1 MSFCEYGA
9 LIMGDGASDPA
20 AGGSLELT
28 DYVFHLFAV
37 VSRHRE
43 ARLDSALRPLGLS
56 LSRHRAL
63 SIVAGI
69 APCTM
74 SELADFSAVDRT
86 TLTRTVDQLVESGL
100 VERATPREDRRQVLL
115 TLTDAGR
122 ETCGRSMQAIF
133 DVNRDLASDMSDEDR
148 RAAVRMLQTL
158 IGRLVPDPALR
169 DRVLLRDDRTTGWP
183 PR

>member
-1 MSFCEYGA
+1 MSGE
-9 LIMGDGASDPA
+9 ASDV
-20 AGGSLELT
+20 AGSGALELT
-28 DYVFHLFAV
+28 DYLFHLFAV

-43 ARLDSALRPLGLS
+43 ARLDAALRPLGLS

-100 VERATPREDRRQVLL
+100 VERATPRADRRQVVL
-115 TLTDAGR
+115 TLTEAGR
-122 ETCGRSMQAIF
+122 ETCGCSMQAIF
-133 DVNRDLASDMSDEDR
+133 DVNRELASDMSDDDR
-148 RAAVRMLQTL
+148 RAAVRMLQAL
-158 IGRLVPDPALR
+158 LGQLVADPVLRQRL
-169 DRVLLRDDRTTGWP
+169 LLRDDRTTGWA

>member
-1 MSFCEYGA
+1 MDNTTPA
-9 LIMGDGASDPA
+9 AS
-20 AGGSLELT
+20 AGGSLDSLGLN

-43 ARLDSALRPLGLS
+43 ARLDAALRPLGLS

-74 SELADFSAVDRT
+74 SELADFSAIDRT
-86 TLTRTVDQLVESGL
+86 TLTRTVDQLVEGGL
-100 VERATPREDRRQVLL
+100 VERATPREDRRQVVL
-115 TLTDAGR
+115 TLTEAGH
-122 ETCGRSMQAIF
+122 ETCRRSMQAIF

-148 RAAVRMLQTL
+148 RAAVRMLQAL
-158 IGRLVPDPALR
+158 VGRLVPDPTLR
-169 DRVLLRDDRTTGWP
+169 ERVLLRDARTADWA

>member
-1 MSFCEYGA
+1 MS
-9 LIMGDGASDPA
+9 GDASDM
-20 AGGSLELT
+20 AGGGPLELT
-28 DYVFHLFAV
+28 DYLFHLFAV

-43 ARLDSALRPLGLS
+43 ARLDAALRRLGLS

-63 SIVAGI
+63 SIVSGI

-74 SELADFSAVDRT
+74 SELSEFSAVDRT

-100 VERATPREDRRQVLL
+100 VERATPREDRRQVVL
-115 TLTDAGR
+115 TLTEAGR

-133 DVNRDLASDMSDEDR
+133 DVNRELASDMSAAER
-148 RAAVRMLQTL
+148 RDAVRMLQAL
-158 IGRLVPDPALR
+158 LGRLVPDPDLR
-169 DRVLLRDDRTTGWP
+169 ERVLLRDDRTTGWA

>member
-1 MSFCEYGA
+1 MSGEA
-9 LIMGDGASDPA
+9 SDAAGDGALA
-20 AGGSLELT
+20 LT

-43 ARLDSALRPLGLS
+43 ARLDAALRPLGLS

-100 VERATPREDRRQVLL
+100 VERATPRADRRQVVL
-115 TLTDAGR
+115 TLTEAGR
-122 ETCGRSMQAIF
+122 ETCARSMQAIF
-133 DVNRDLASDMSDEDR
+133 DVNRELASDMSDDDR
-148 RAAVRMLQTL
+148 RAAARMLRTL
-158 IGRLVPDPALR
+158 LGRLVADPVLR
-169 DRVLLRDDRTTGWP
+169 RRLLLRDDRTSDWP

>member
-1 MSFCEYGA
+1 MRAEVSDVAGAGA
-9 LIMGDGASDPA
+9 LG
-20 AGGSLELT
+20 LT

-43 ARLDSALRPLGLS
+43 ARLDVALRPLGLS
-56 LSRHRAL
+56 LARHRAL

-100 VERATPREDRRQVLL
+100 VERATPREDRRQVVL
-115 TLTDAGR
+115 TLTEAGR
-122 ETCGRSMQAIF
+122 ETCQRSLQAIF
-133 DVNRDLASDMSDEDR
+133 DVNRELASDMSDDDR

-158 IGRLVPDPALR
+158 VGRLAPDPVLR
-169 DRVLLRDDRTTGWP
+169 DRLLLRDKRTEDWGT
-183 PR
+183 R